1 MRCRSINP
9 GLSLPVQDVLEEA
22 RAEDQILYFKL
33 QPGFRSLV
41 TVAEQD
47 SLHTLQ
53 TGDHGGA
60 SVRRQ
65 DRVWRVEQDD
75 GKRAQFRCQ
84 GLQTLDVQRQQRIEI
99 SRDYGLQR
107 GRIPRR

>member
-9 GLSLPVQDVLEEA
+9 GLILPVQDVLQEA
-22 RAEDQILYFKL
+22 RAEDQILHFKL

-65 DRVWRVEQDD
+65 NSVGRVEQHD
-75 GKRAQFRCQ
+75 GQGPQFRCQ

-99 SRDYGLQR
+99 S
-107 GRIPRR
+107 